1 MVWLW
6 SLWYS
11 ACMAFYRRLFI
22 DFDSFYASVEQQ
34 DNEEYRGKPV
44 IVVPVV
50 SDYTCAIA
58 ASYQAKRLGVKT
70 GTRVK
75 TAKEK
80 IPGLFVCGAR
90 PKRYVEIHNQILEV
104 LSKHFQK
111 IQVLSVD
118 EMACE
123 IEEDDD
129 FDCEMIAAHLK
140 LDLMDAIG
148 EHITCSIG
156 VARNVFLS
164 KVAADMNKPNGFTA
178 LGDEATEQLKKLDL
192 TDLPGIAER
201 MESRLNKS
209 RIKTIDDLFSIDE
222 LKLKKA
228 WGSVIGARWWHMIR
242 GSLQCDYG
250 LSNNEIPQSFG
261 HTHVLPPS
269 KRDDAGSFEVF
280 ESLLFK
286 GLERLNKNRISAKRV
301 SVYLSWRNTET
312 KRRGTFKK
320 TSPIALASCDY
331 KYWTVIARK
340 LWLSMPNLDLKAIP
354 LIVGIRFT
362 RTVKNEDIN
371 LQLFDLNFEPDFELK
386 ELYEVPDRI
395 SFGDPGR
402 LFSENEV

>member
-1 MVWLW
+1 
-6 SLWYS
+6 
-11 ACMAFYRRLFI
+11 MAFYRRLFI

-50 SDYTCAIA
+50 SDYTCTIA

-90 PKRYVEIHNQILEV
+90 PHRYVEVHNQILEV
-104 LSKHFQK
+104 LSHHFKK
-111 IQVLSVD
+111 IQVLSID

-123 IEEDDD
+123 IDEEDD
-129 FDCEMIAAHLK
+129 FDCEMIAALLK
-140 LDLMDAIG
+140 LDFQEKLG
-148 EHITCSIG
+148 EHISCSIG

-164 KVAADMNKPNGFTA
+164 KVAADMEKPNGFTA
-178 LGDEATEQLKKLDL
+178 LGQKAQEQLETLGL
-192 TDLPGIAER
+192 TDLPGIAEK
-201 MESRLNKS
+201 MEARLNTS
-209 RIKTIDDLFSIDE
+209 RIKTVNDLFSVEE

-228 WGSVIGARWWHMIR
+228 WGSVIGARWYHMIR

-250 LSNNEIPQSFG
+250 LSNNEIPKSFG
-261 HTHVLPPS
+261 HTHVLPPA

-280 ESLLFK
+280 EALLYK
-286 GLERLNKNRISAKRV
+286 ALERLNKHRIGAKRV
-301 SVYLSWRNTET
+301 SIYLSWRNTET
-312 KRRGTFKK
+312 KRRGTYKK
-320 TSPIALASCDY
+320 VSPIAIASSDY
-331 KYWTVIARK
+331 TYWSIIARE
-340 LWLSMPNLDLKAIP
+340 LWKQLPELDLKAIP

-362 RTVKNEDIN
+362 RTVKQEDIN
-371 LQLFDLNFEPDFELK
+371 LQLFDLDFFPKFESK

-402 LFSENEV
+402 LFDDV

>member
-1 MVWLW
+1 
-6 SLWYS
+6 
-11 ACMAFYRRLFI
+11 MAFYRRLFI

-34 DNEEYRGKPV
+34 DNEEYREKPI

-80 IPGLFVCGAR
+80 IPGLLVCGAR
-90 PKRYVEIHNQILEV
+90 PHRYEEVHNQILEV
-104 LSKHFQK
+104 LSHHFKK
-111 IQVLSVD
+111 IQVLSID

-123 IEEDDD
+123 IDEEDD
-129 FDCEMIAAHLK
+129 FDCEMIAALLK
-140 LDLMDAIG
+140 LDFQEKLG
-148 EHITCSIG
+148 EHISCSIG

-164 KVAADMNKPNGFTA
+164 KVAADMEKPNGFTA
-178 LGDEATEQLKKLDL
+178 LGQKAQEQLETLGL
-192 TDLPGIAER
+192 TDLPGIAEK
-201 MESRLNKS
+201 MEARLNTS
-209 RIKTIDDLFSIDE
+209 RIKTVNDLFSVEE

-228 WGSVIGARWWHMIR
+228 WGSVIGARWYHMIR

-250 LSNNEIPQSFG
+250 LSNNEIPKSFG
-261 HTHVLPPS
+261 HTHVLPPA

-280 ESLLFK
+280 EALLYK
-286 GLERLNKNRISAKRV
+286 ALERLNKHRIGAKRV
-301 SVYLSWRNTET
+301 SIYLSWRNTET
-312 KRRGTFKK
+312 KRRGTYKK
-320 TSPIALASCDY
+320 VSPIAIASSDY
-331 KYWTVIARK
+331 TYWSIIARE
-340 LWLSMPNLDLKAIP
+340 LWKQLPELDLKAIP

-362 RTVKNEDIN
+362 RTVKQEDIN
-371 LQLFDLNFEPDFELK
+371 LQLFDLDFFPKFESK

-402 LFSENEV
+402 LFDDV

>member
-1 MVWLW
+1 
-6 SLWYS
+6 
-11 ACMAFYRRLFI
+11 MAFYRRLFI

-34 DNEEYRGKPV
+34 DNEEYREKPI

-90 PKRYVEIHNQILEV
+90 PHRYVEVHNQILEV
-104 LSKHFQK
+104 LSHHFKK
-111 IQVLSVD
+111 IQVLSID

-123 IEEDDD
+123 IDEEDD
-129 FDCEMIAAHLK
+129 FDCEMIAALLK
-140 LDLMDAIG
+140 LDFQEKLG
-148 EHITCSIG
+148 EHISCSIG

-164 KVAADMNKPNGFTA
+164 KVAADMEKPNGFTA
-178 LGDEATEQLKKLDL
+178 LGQKAQEQLETLGL
-192 TDLPGIAER
+192 TDLPGIAEK
-201 MESRLNKS
+201 MEARLNTS
-209 RIKTIDDLFSIDE
+209 RIKTVNDLFSVEE

-228 WGSVIGARWWHMIR
+228 WGSVIGARWYHMIR

-250 LSNNEIPQSFG
+250 LSNNEIPKSFG
-261 HTHVLPPS
+261 HTHVLPPA

-280 ESLLFK
+280 EALLYK
-286 GLERLNKNRISAKRV
+286 ALERLNKHRIGAKRV
-301 SVYLSWRNTET
+301 SIYLSWLNTET
-312 KRRGTFKK
+312 KRRGTYKK
-320 TSPIALASCDY
+320 VSPIAIASSDY
-331 KYWTVIARK
+331 TYWSIIARE
-340 LWLSMPNLDLKAIP
+340 LWKQLPELDLKAIP

-362 RTVKNEDIN
+362 RTVKQEDIN
-371 LQLFDLNFEPDFELK
+371 LQLFDLDFFPKFESK

-402 LFSENEV
+402 LFDDV

>member
-34 DNEEYRGKPV
+34 DIEEYRGKPV

>member
-1 MVWLW
+1 MT
-6 SLWYS
+6 
-11 ACMAFYRRLFI
+11 FFRRLFI

-80 IPGLFVCGAR
+80 IPGLFVCSAR
-90 PKRYVEIHNQILEV
+90 PHRYVEVHNQILEV
-104 LSKHFQK
+104 LSQHFEK
-111 IQVLSVD
+111 IQVLSID

-123 IEEDDD
+123 IDEEDD
-129 FDCEMIAAHLK
+129 FDCEMIAANLK
-140 LDLMDAIG
+140 LDLMDALG
-148 EHITCSIG
+148 EHISCSIG

-164 KVAADMNKPNGFTA
+164 KVAADMEKPNGFTA
-178 LGDEATEQLKKLDL
+178 LGQKAQEQLETLGL
-192 TDLPGIAER
+192 TDLPGIAEK
-201 MESRLNKS
+201 MEARLNQSK
-209 RIKTIDDLFSIDE
+209 IKTVNDLFSMEE

-228 WGSVIGARWWHMIR
+228 WGSVIGARWYHMIR

-250 LSNNEIPQSFG
+250 LSDNEIPKSFG

-280 ESLLFK
+280 EALLYK
-286 GLERLNKNRISAKRV
+286 ALERLNKHRIGAKRV
-301 SVYLSWRNTET
+301 SIYLSWRNTET
-312 KRRGTFKK
+312 KKRGTYKK
-320 TSPIALASCDY
+320 VSPIAIASSDY
-331 KYWTVIARK
+331 TYWSIIARE
-340 LWLSMPNLDLKAIP
+340 LWKQLPELDLKDIP

-362 RTVKNEDIN
+362 RTVKQEDIN
-371 LQLFDLNFEPDFELK
+371 LQLFDLDFFPKFESK

-402 LFSENEV
+402 LFDDV

>member
-1 MVWLW
+1 MG
-6 SLWYS
+6 
-11 ACMAFYRRLFI
+11 FYRRLFI

-34 DNEEYRGKPV
+34 DNPEYRGKPV

-90 PKRYVEIHNQILEV
+90 PKRYVEVHNQIVEI
-104 LSKHFQK
+104 LSQHFKK
-111 IQVLSVD
+111 IQVLSID

-123 IEEDDD
+123 IDEDDD
-129 FDCEMIAAHLK
+129 FDCEMIAALLK
-140 LDLMDAIG
+140 LDIQERLG

-156 VARNVFLS
+156 VAQNVFLS
-164 KVAADMNKPNGFTA
+164 KVAADMDKPNGFTA
-178 LGDEATEQLKKLDL
+178 LGQKAQEQLKTLGL
-192 TDLPGIAER
+192 TDLPGIAEK
-201 MESRLNKS
+201 MEARLNKS
-209 RIKTIDDLFSIDE
+209 RIRTVEDLFNTEE

-228 WGSVIGARWWHMIR
+228 WGSIIGARWFHMIR

-250 LSNNEIPQSFG
+250 LSDNEIPKSFG
-261 HTHVLPPS
+261 HTHVLPPA

-280 ESLLFK
+280 EALLFK
-286 GLERLNKNRISAKRV
+286 GLERLNKHRIGAKRV
-301 SVYLSWRNTET
+301 SIYLSWRNTES

-320 TSPIALASCDY
+320 SSPIAIASMDY
-331 KYWTVIARK
+331 TYWSMIANE
-340 LWLSMPNLDLKAIP
+340 LWKQIPPLDLKAIP
-354 LIVGIRFT
+354 LLVGIRFT
-362 RTVKNEDIN
+362 RTVKQEDIN
-371 LQLFDLNFEPDFELK
+371 LQLFDLDFFPQYEVK
-386 ELYEVPDRI
+386 EMYEVPDRI

-402 LFSENEV
+402 LFDDV

>member
-1 MVWLW
+1 
-6 SLWYS
+6 
-11 ACMAFYRRLFI
+11 MAFYRRLFI

-34 DNEEYRGKPV
+34 DNEEYREKPI

-90 PKRYVEIHNQILEV
+90 PHRYVEVHNQILEV
-104 LSKHFQK
+104 LSHHFKK
-111 IQVLSVD
+111 IQVLSID

-123 IEEDDD
+123 IDEEDD
-129 FDCEMIAAHLK
+129 FDCEMIAALLK
-140 LDLMDAIG
+140 LDFQEKLG
-148 EHITCSIG
+148 EHISCSIG

-164 KVAADMNKPNGFTA
+164 KVAADMEKPNGFTA
-178 LGDEATEQLKKLDL
+178 LGQKAQEQLETLGL
-192 TDLPGIAER
+192 TDLPGIAEK
-201 MESRLNKS
+201 MEARLNTS
-209 RIKTIDDLFSIDE
+209 RIKTVNDLFSVEE

-228 WGSVIGARWWHMIR
+228 WGSVIGARWYHMIR

-250 LSNNEIPQSFG
+250 LSNNEIPKSFG
-261 HTHVLPPS
+261 HTHVLPPA

-280 ESLLFK
+280 EALLYK
-286 GLERLNKNRISAKRV
+286 ALERLNKHRIGAKRV
-301 SVYLSWRNTET
+301 SIYLSWRNTET
-312 KRRGTFKK
+312 KRRGTYKK
-320 TSPIALASCDY
+320 VSPIAIASSDY
-331 KYWTVIARK
+331 TYWSIIARE
-340 LWLSMPNLDLKAIP
+340 LWKQLPELDLKSIP

-362 RTVKNEDIN
+362 RTVKQEDIN
-371 LQLFDLNFEPDFELK
+371 LQLFDLDFFPKFESK

-402 LFSENEV
+402 LFDDV

>member
-1 MVWLW
+1 M
-6 SLWYS
+6 
-11 ACMAFYRRLFI
+11 
-22 DFDSFYASVEQQ
+22 
-34 DNEEYRGKPV
+34 
-44 IVVPVV
+44 
-50 SDYTCAIA
+50 
-58 ASYQAKRLGVKT
+58 
-70 GTRVK
+70 
-75 TAKEK
+75 
-80 IPGLFVCGAR
+80 
-90 PKRYVEIHNQILEV
+90 
-104 LSKHFQK
+104 
-111 IQVLSVD
+111 LSVD

-209 RIKTIDDLFSIDE
+209 KIKTIDDLFSIDE

-250 LSNNEIPQSFG
+250 LSNNEIPKSFG

-331 KYWTVIARK
+331 KYWTIIARK
-340 LWLSMPNLDLKAIP
+340 LWLSMPSLDLKAIP

-362 RTVKNEDIN
+362 RTVKNEDTN

-402 LFSENEV
+402 LFNENEV

>member
-1 MVWLW
+1 
-6 SLWYS
+6 
-11 ACMAFYRRLFI
+11 MAFYRRLFI

-90 PKRYVEIHNQILEV
+90 PHRYVEVHNQILEV
-104 LSKHFQK
+104 LSHHFKK
-111 IQVLSVD
+111 IQVLSID

-123 IEEDDD
+123 IDEEDD
-129 FDCEMIAAHLK
+129 FDCEMIAALLK
-140 LDLMDAIG
+140 LDFQEKLG
-148 EHITCSIG
+148 EHISCSIG

-164 KVAADMNKPNGFTA
+164 KVAADMEKPNGFTA
-178 LGDEATEQLKKLDL
+178 LGQKAQEQLETLGL
-192 TDLPGIAER
+192 TDLPGIAEK
-201 MESRLNKS
+201 MEARLNTS
-209 RIKTIDDLFSIDE
+209 RIKTVNDLFSVEE

-228 WGSVIGARWWHMIR
+228 WGSVIGARWYHMIR

-250 LSNNEIPQSFG
+250 LSNNEIPKSFG
-261 HTHVLPPS
+261 HTHVLPPA

-280 ESLLFK
+280 EALLYK
-286 GLERLNKNRISAKRV
+286 ALERLNKHRIGAKRV
-301 SVYLSWRNTET
+301 SIYLSWRNTET
-312 KRRGTFKK
+312 KRRGTYKK
-320 TSPIALASCDY
+320 VSPIAIASSDY
-331 KYWTVIARK
+331 TYWSIIARE
-340 LWLSMPNLDLKAIP
+340 LWKQLPELDLKAIP

-362 RTVKNEDIN
+362 RTVKQEDIN
-371 LQLFDLNFEPDFELK
+371 LQLFDLDFFPKFESK

-402 LFSENEV
+402 LFDDV

>member
-1 MVWLW
+1 
-6 SLWYS
+6 
-11 ACMAFYRRLFI
+11 MAFFRRLFI

-34 DNEEYRGKPV
+34 DNPEYRGKPV

-90 PKRYVEIHNQILEV
+90 PKRYVEVHNQIVEI
-104 LSKHFQK
+104 LSQHFKK
-111 IQVLSVD
+111 IQVLSID

-123 IEEDDD
+123 INEDDD
-129 FDCEMIAAHLK
+129 FDCEMIAALLK
-140 LDLMDAIG
+140 LEIQERLG

-156 VARNVFLS
+156 VAQNVFLS
-164 KVAADMNKPNGFTA
+164 KVAADMDKPNGFTA
-178 LGDEATEQLKKLDL
+178 LGQKAQEQLKTLGL
-192 TDLPGIAER
+192 TDLPGIAEK

-209 RIKTIDDLFSIDE
+209 RIKTIEDLFNTEE

-228 WGSVIGARWWHMIR
+228 WGSIIGARWYHMIR

-250 LSNNEIPQSFG
+250 LSDNEIPKSFG
-261 HTHVLPPS
+261 HTHVLPPN

-280 ESLLFK
+280 EALLFK
-286 GLERLNKNRISAKRV
+286 GLERLNKHRIGAKRV
-301 SVYLSWRNTET
+301 SIYLSWRNTET
-312 KRRGTFKK
+312 KRRGTYKK
-320 TSPIALASCDY
+320 VSPIAIASMDY
-331 KYWTVIARK
+331 TYWSMIANE
-340 LWLSMPNLDLKAIP
+340 LWKQLPPLDLRAIP
-354 LIVGIRFT
+354 LLVGIRFT
-362 RTVKNEDIN
+362 RTMKQEDIN
-371 LQLFDLNFEPDFELK
+371 LQLFDLYFFPQYEMK
-386 ELYEVPDRI
+386 EMYEVPDRI

-402 LFSENEV
+402 LFDDV